1 MLNSF
6 KNGVHPAGAKY
17 LTRNAEIEAGPV
29 PEKVYI
35 PLSQHI
41 GAPAVPVVEAGQ
53 TVKKGQLIAKAG
65 QGLSA
70 PVFSSVAGTVK
81 GIVSHITLSG
91 KKRDH
96 ILIENDFSEEE
107 ERLPAL
113 SEITRDSVL
122 ERIADAGIVG
132 MGGATFPTFAKLN
145 IGQRDADYVIVNG
158 AECEPYITC
167 DFRIMVELTDKLL
180 KGIRCAMLACGAK
193 RAVIGIED
201 NKPEAIDLLSTHPSC
216 LPGGSEGLDGSH
228 VKISV
233 KKLKTKYPQGA
244 EKQLIYACCGRVVPE
259 GKLPIDAGAVV
270 VNVHTAL
277 SIYDAVFENKP
288 CYERVMT
295 VSGKAVAHPKNI
307 WVRTGTLFHDIADF
321 CGADDEKAES
331 IVAGGPMMGENV
343 FSLKACA
350 GKGSSSLLF
359 LDKSE
364 CEIREADPCIGCG
377 KCVQACPMGL
387 MPVFIESSLFHK
399 DLEDAKR
406 FGAKSCIGC
415 GCCSYVCPAKRYLV
429 QSVKLAKK
437 MIHERGI

>member
-1 MLNSF
+1 MVNTF
-6 KNGVHPAGAKY
+6 KNGVHPAGSKY
-17 LTRNAEIEAGPV
+17 FTRNLPIEAGPV

-35 PLSQHI
+35 PLLQHI

-53 TVKKGQLIAKAG
+53 RVKKGQLIARAG

-70 PVFSSVAGTVK
+70 PVFSSISGTVK
-81 GIVSHITLSG
+81 GVISHITLSG

-107 ERLPAL
+107 ERLPVL
-113 SEITRDSVL
+113 GEVTRDSVL
-122 ERIADAGIVG
+122 QRIFEAGIVG

-145 IGQRDADYVIVNG
+145 IGQRDADCLVING

-167 DFRIMVELTDKLL
+167 DYRIMIEFTDKLL
-180 KGIRCAMLACGAK
+180 KGVRAAMLACGAK

-201 NKPEAIDLLSTHPSC
+201 NKIEAIDLLASHPFC
-216 LPGGSEGLDGSH
+216 IPGGTDGLDGSP
-228 VKISV
+228 VKIEV

-244 EKQLIYACCGRVVPE
+244 EKQLIYACCKRTVPE

-270 VNVHTAL
+270 INVHTAL

-295 VSGKAVAHPKNI
+295 VSGRAVSNPKNI
-307 WVRTGTLFHDIADF
+307 WVKTGTLFRDIANY
-321 CGADDEKAES
+321 CGADDTAAES
-331 IVAGGPMMGENV
+331 ILVGGPMMGENV
-343 FSLKACA
+343 FSLKACT

-359 LDKSE
+359 LDKTE
-364 CEIREADPCIGCG
+364 CEVREAEPCIGCG

-387 MPVFIESSLFHK
+387 LPVYIESSLFHK
-399 DLEDAKR
+399 DFEDAKR

-437 MIHERGI
+437 IINERGI